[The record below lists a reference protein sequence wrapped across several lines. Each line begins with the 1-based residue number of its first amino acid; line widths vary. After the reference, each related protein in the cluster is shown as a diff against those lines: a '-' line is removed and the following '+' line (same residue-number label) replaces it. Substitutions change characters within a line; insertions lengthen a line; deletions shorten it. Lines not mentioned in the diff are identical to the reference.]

1 MEILFLLFALGFA
14 VSFFGLGI
22 MFACWISAEIP
33 SAPHA
38 VKGANNEAKR
48 LD

>member
-22 MFACWISAEIP
+22 MFANYMTRKIP
-33 SAPHA
+33 NAPRDQKSRSGRA
-38 VKGANNEAKR
+38 
-48 LD
+48 